1 MAEAEE
7 NTNNKPYKIKDATRA
22 VKKSLVA
29 SSLDEVR
36 RKSAEKFDKIDLPN
50 IHLDCDG
57 TEIDDEDYFQT
68 LEPNTELIAV
78 FPGEQWIDVSKLM
91 KVHTQID
98 VPREKNSSSPH
109 HDEETGKGRKTTT
122 LSSSSHT
129 RDKTLQATYSIE
141 GPDTSEEQSTTDNQS
156 NL

>member
-1 MAEAEE
+1 M
-7 NTNNKPYKIKDATRA
+7 
-22 VKKSLVA
+22 KKSLVA

-78 FPGEQWIDVSKLM
+78 FPGEQWIDVSTTFFKLLRNFR
-91 KVHTQID
+91 IL
-98 VPREKNSSSPH
+98 P
-109 HDEETGKGRKTTT
+109 
-122 LSSSSHT
+122 
-129 RDKTLQATYSIE
+129 
-141 GPDTSEEQSTTDNQS
+141 
-156 NL
+156 

>member
-1 MAEAEE
+1 MQFQ
-7 NTNNKPYKIKDATRA
+7 IKDVTRA

-29 SSLDEVR
+29 STLDEVR

-78 FPGEQWIDVSKLM
+78 FPGEDWIDVSRFFYSTMRAQSKIKEAEIFKHSMYKKKMSKVLMVFRHRHHHREIEKLQ
-91 KVHTQID
+91 K
-98 VPREKNSSSPH
+98 KNLNSTCHCIAMIKNLHSSC
-109 HDEETGKGRKTTT
+109 T
-122 LSSSSHT
+122 L
-129 RDKTLQATYSIE
+129 K
-141 GPDTSEEQSTTDNQS
+141 
-156 NL
+156 